1 MEQSQS
7 LKAGDVVR
15 LKSGGPSMTIDRV
28 ADGVAVC
35 IRFMS
40 DVRLEERFSLI
51 ALERDKSSEEA
62 VSLPPWSL
70 KRLRLKAEG

>member
-15 LKSGGPSMTIDRV
+15 LKSGGPSMTIDRIT
-28 ADGVAVC
+28 DGVAVC

-51 ALERDKSSEEA
+51 ALEREKSPEEA
-62 VSLPPWSL
+62 FSLFLSPL